1 MCFNV
6 AIREWGVG
14 GGVSD
19 EPNIAD
25 GFDEMKLKTKFF
37 TGLSV
42 SFDLI
47 ECFLYEQSIGFRYL
61 EDHLARLKKSAQIF
75 NFIYKKNYIIKELN
89 ALKSSLSPQKKYK
102 IKIVLKKNGLVEG
115 FYEELEPAIC
125 EKKYKV
131 KISNTAVLTQDNLLF
146 GHKTTASSVRDF
158 YSKAYNQLDPKG
170 KIFDIIFFNESGFL
184 TEGTKTCI
192 FVEKNNKLFT
202 PALDCGVL
210 PGVMRNKILQGKST
224 AKTAYLTKAD
234 LLSADKIWLANSVVG
249 MVAAELLL

>member
-1 MCFNV
+1 M
-6 AIREWGVG
+6 
-14 GGVSD
+14 
-19 EPNIAD
+19 
-25 GFDEMKLKTKFF
+25 
-37 TGLSV
+37 
-42 SFDLI
+42 
-47 ECFLYEQSIGFRYL
+47 
-61 EDHLARLKKSAQIF
+61 
-75 NFIYKKNYIIKELN
+75 
-89 ALKSSLSPQKKYK
+89 
-102 IKIVLKKNGLVEG
+102 
-115 FYEELEPAIC
+115 
-125 EKKYKV
+125 
-131 KISNTAVLTQDNLLF
+131 LTQDNLLF